1 MVEILTIDSGT
12 MIMIRLVGRPDPL
25 VMVAVVVV
33 AIPPGVVYKVVV
45 DDGSMTYSLME
56 MVSAAVPKPE
66 RVTVLE
72 YGKAPELVSVA
83 ITVVTTSVSV
93 TDTYMVGRLVP
104 VADLVEKTVVCTTP
118 VLRGSA

>member
-1 MVEILTIDSGT
+1 

-45 DDGSMTYSLME
+45 DDGSITYSLME
-56 MVSAAVPKPE
+56 MVSGAVLKPE

-72 YGKAPELVSVA
+72 YGTAPALVSVE

-93 TDTYMVGRLVP
+93 TDTYMVGRSDP